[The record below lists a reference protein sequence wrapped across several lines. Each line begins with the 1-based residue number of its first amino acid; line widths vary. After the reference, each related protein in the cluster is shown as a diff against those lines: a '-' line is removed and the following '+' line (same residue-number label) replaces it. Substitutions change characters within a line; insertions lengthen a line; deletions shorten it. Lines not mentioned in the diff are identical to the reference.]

1 MERNRTCPK
10 KHELK
15 LNDNPNKKCYICNGC
30 KEYGSNWMRY
40 RCEDCNYDLH
50 KDCMFSKPTTTH
62 EIFKDFVFKFYEQPP
77 PSKLYGKRTK
87 RYCNACGKHVKGFI
101 YHCPEKDLDLHP
113 CCLNLTKEF
122 QIDHV
127 KFHLRETKSKCIF
140 CNQVDLSGIE
150 VWSYVSEC
158 GEYNVHVS
166 CIRELIV
173 EELEKGT
180 TNILALKNLGLPI
193 QRRLKRNGWMGK
205 YA

>member
-1 MERNRTCPK
+1 M
-10 KHELK
+10 
-15 LNDNPNKKCYICNGC
+15 
-30 KEYGSNWMRY
+30 
-40 RCEDCNYDLH
+40 
-50 KDCMFSKPTTTH
+50 
-62 EIFKDFVFKFYEQPP
+62 
-77 PSKLYGKRTK
+77 
-87 RYCNACGKHVKGFI
+87 
-101 YHCPEKDLDLHP
+101 
-113 CCLNLTKEF
+113 KEF

-140 CNQVDLSGIE
+140 CNQVDLLGIE

-193 QRRLKRNGWMGK
+193 QCRLKRNGWMGK